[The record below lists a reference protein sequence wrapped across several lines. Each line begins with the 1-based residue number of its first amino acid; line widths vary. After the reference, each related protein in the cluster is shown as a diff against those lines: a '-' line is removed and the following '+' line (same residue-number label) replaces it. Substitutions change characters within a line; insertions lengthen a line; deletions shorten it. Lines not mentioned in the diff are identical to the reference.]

1 MTNPYDH
8 KPPTPESRRL
18 LFDARREAIE
28 MVAEVRSEAD
38 RLISEDGGVDA
49 RRKAKSLRCGAT
61 HLERSADRIVAYC
74 DADFAHDLA
83 LSGVTS

>member
-8 KPPTPESRRL
+8 KPPTPASRRR

-28 MVAEVRSEAD
+28 AVAEIRSEAD
-38 RLISEDGGVDA
+38 RLISEDGGADA

-61 HLERSADRIVAYC
+61 RLERSTDRIVAFC

-83 LSGVTS
+83 LSAVAS